1 MVLNLAPCWGKVP
14 IMEWNIL
21 PFDPEKTESLA
32 RELSLPPLVAQMLLY
47 RGLCQADQ
55 VRDFFFPVLLQ
66 LPPPHLM
73 KDMDRAVSRIL
84 KALEQGE
91 RIAIFGD
98 YDADGITAT
107 ALLVHFLKPLFPE
120 ILFYIPHR
128 VREGYGLS
136 LPGITFLKEQGVSL
150 IITVDCGISN
160 HQELEFA
167 RGLGLEVIVTDHH
180 QVSRKGVPQASAVLN
195 PKQKDCAF
203 PFKELAGVGVAFYLV
218 IALRQA
224 LEPKGFFPNGKP
236 NLKAYLDLVALGTVA
251 DVVPLLGVNRTLVR
265 EGLEVMT
272 RSPHMGLAALK
283 EVCGIHSEK
292 AVSSVDVA
300 FRLAPRINALGR
312 MRDAGEGVHLLI
324 TDDGKEARDLA
335 HLMNQENSQRQVLEQ
350 IMIKEIGEHLQSCLN
365 IEEKKSLVLGSETW
379 HRGILGLVASK
390 LVEKWVRPV
399 FLFTIEGE
407 TAHGSGRSIEGF
419 NLFKGLEALEEYLL
433 TFGGHAAAAGATL
446 KISDLPAFEQAFE
459 ALVQNMVP
467 EKALVPSLTIEG
479 EVEFACL
486 EKDIAPYLPR
496 LAPFGS
502 KNPEPVLATR
512 QARVKSLRQVGNGH
526 LRLKLEQ
533 KGIIV
538 NGIGFGLGNLAL
550 YPGDL
555 IDLAYT
561 PFISE
566 YGSTPR
572 LELRIKDIKP

>member
-1 MVLNLAPCWGKVP
+1 MALNLPPCWGKVQ
-14 IMEWNIL
+14 IMEWNIV
-21 PFDPEKTESLA
+21 PFDSERAESLA
-32 RELSLPPLVAQMLLY
+32 RELNLPPLVAQMLLY

-55 VRDFFFPVLLQ
+55 VRDFFSPALLQ

-224 LEPKGFFPNGKP
+224 LEPMGFFPNGKP

-251 DVVPLLGVNRTLVR
+251 DVVPLLGVNRILVR

-272 RSPHMGLAALK
+272 RSPHVGLAALK
-283 EVCGIHSEK
+283 EVCGIQVEK

-312 MRDAGEGVHLLI
+312 MQDAGGGVHLLI
-324 TDDGKEARDLA
+324 TVDGKEAKDLA
-335 HLMNQENSQRQVLEQ
+335 HLMNQENSQRQALEQ

-446 KISDLPAFEQAFE
+446 KIADLPAFEQAFE

-467 EKALVPSLTIEG
+467 ETALVPSLTIEG
-479 EVEFACL
+479 EVDFACL
-486 EKDIAPYLPR
+486 GKDIAPYLSL

-512 QARVKSLRQVGNGH
+512 QARVKSVRQVGNGH

-533 KGIIV
+533 KGIIM
-538 NGIGFGLGNLAL
+538 NGIGFGLGDRILS
-550 YPGDL
+550 PGDFV
-555 IDLAYT
+555 DLAYT
-561 PFISE
+561 PYTSE

-572 LELRIKDIKP
+572 LELRIKDIKS